1 MAIAAESRSSNASV
15 ERDRNGES
23 RAWQSDLN
31 GATADSTPRDG
42 GSPPQ
47 ILFLDAYDSFT
58 NNIVSLLHKVLG
70 QDVVVYVLHIDLK
83 TLASDPTPDWTLEQ
97 FGLRLRSFDAV
108 VCGPGP
114 GSPLNPADVGV
125 FQRIWNLADDQMVPV
140 LGICLGF
147 QSLVQHFGGRI
158 RKLHRGLHGMIRQI
172 EHLGRA
178 DGDIFTGVPPFKAT
192 LYHSLCAD
200 IGQDDIP
207 EQTWEDLKWAPSP
220 HIPELVPLAWTTEI
234 REDDDEE
241 RILMGVKHVTKP
253 FWGLQYHPESVCTE
267 AAAQKVL
274 RNWFRQAMAWNV
286 KNRRTIGNWR
296 PPHYSP
302 GLRRETEES
311 LNSLLQTLIEFY
323 PNAAQPGSW
332 SSQDHYTYRRIEL
345 PEGVDAADIAEILG
359 QGDADS
365 IIFDSSSARKNDPLA
380 TTSIIA
386 LEVKDSVRLEYR
398 ARDSHITMHCPSTG
412 SRRIVVPE
420 GYGASGI
427 WRLLTDY
434 WQARLALNSFETS
447 STCKFKGGFMGYVT
461 YEMGLNDV
469 TPESWTDRREHDR
482 PDLCMV
488 WVQRSVVIDHRDKAV
503 YIQALA
509 PSAEGQVWTEALA
522 SKLQSSAIWQPSEKS
537 TASVKTVNGA
547 ATQNGEVLV
556 EHINITKPDPRR
568 YEEDVRR
575 CQDAIVE
582 GESYELCLTAQTTM
596 QRPQSDNTPGYL
608 RPHDASTLTKRNQN
622 MRNSAPWDIYRAFRA
637 RQPAPFGSFIRI
649 GGATLLSSSPERFL
663 SIDEQGLCAMRPM
676 KGTVRKSEAVSTL
689 AQAEKILHIPK
700 EEAENLM
707 IVDLVRHDL
716 HGICGPG
723 KVTVPELLKV
733 EEYESVFQM
742 VTAVNGQ
749 LPQDHTGKSSV
760 GGFEVLGSVFPPG
773 SMTGAPKKRSCEIL
787 RTIEPTERSLY
798 SGVVGYL
805 DITGRSDWSVT
816 IRTMFRWDDET
827 FTPQSASEP
836 HEVWHIGAGG
846 AVTILSTPEGE
857 REEMETKLRG
867 PLGAFWDTA

>member
-1 MAIAAESRSSNASV
+1 MAIAADGRPSNGSV
-15 ERDRNGES
+15 DGGHNGS
-23 RAWQSDLN
+23 HRMRVVDLN
-31 GATADSTPRDG
+31 GPAESLPADGAAT
-42 GSPPQ
+42 PQ

-97 FGLRLRSFDAV
+97 FGVRLRSFHAV

-125 FQRIWNLADDQMVPV
+125 FQHIWDLADEQMVPV

-147 QSLVQHFGGRI
+147 QSLVQNFGGSI
-158 RKLHRGLHGMIRQI
+158 RKLHRGLHGMVRRI

-178 DGDIFTGVPPFKAT
+178 DGDIFTGVPPFRAT

-200 IGQDDIP
+200 IGQDSIP
-207 EQTWEDLKWAPSP
+207 DQTWEDLKWLPTPRAPDL
-220 HIPELVPLAWTTEI
+220 IPLAWTTEA
-234 REDDDEE
+234 REDGDE
-241 RILMGVKHVTKP
+241 RILMAVKHASKP

-267 AAAQKVL
+267 AAAQKVM
-274 RNWFRQAMAWNV
+274 RNWFRHAMAWNA
-286 KNRRTIGNWR
+286 KKGRFIGGWR
-296 PPHYSP
+296 PPQHSP
-302 GLRRETEES
+302 GLRRENEDTLS
-311 LNSLLQTLIEFY
+311 SLLQSLVEFY
-323 PNAAQPGSW
+323 PNVAQSRSW
-332 SSQDHYTYRRIEL
+332 ATQDEYSYLRL
-345 PEGVDAADIAEILG
+345 PLPTGVETADIAEVLG
-359 QGDADS
+359 QGGDDS

-386 LEVKDSVRLEYR
+386 LDVKDAVRLEYR
-398 ARDSHITMHCPSTG
+398 ARDSHITMRCPSNG
-412 SRRIVVPE
+412 SRRILVPE
-420 GYGASGI
+420 GYGVSGI

-434 WQARLALNSFETS
+434 WQTRLALNNFEPE

-469 TPESWTDRREHDR
+469 TPEAWSDNRSHDR

-488 WVQRSVVIDHRDKAV
+488 WVQRSVVIDHKDKAV
-503 YIQALA
+503 FIQALA
-509 PSAEGQVWTEALA
+509 PSAEGKVWIDSLA
-522 SKLQSSAIWQPSEKS
+522 SKLQSSPVWCAAEDGKPV
-537 TASVKTVNGA
+537 ASHTTPVN
-547 ATQNGEVLV
+547 EVV
-556 EHINITKPDPRR
+556 EHIRINKPDARK

-575 CQDAIVE
+575 CQDAITE
-582 GESYELCLTAQTTM
+582 GDSYELCLTAQTTM
-596 QRPQSDNTPGYL
+596 LRPQGDSIPKYL
-608 RPHDASTLTKRNQN
+608 RAHNGDQLNGNGSVGNLPQP
-622 MRNSAPWDIYRAFRA
+622 RNSAPWDIYRTFRA

-649 GGATLLSSSPERFL
+649 GGATMLSSSPERFL

-676 KGTVRKSEAVSTL
+676 KGTVRKSETVSTL
-689 AQAEKILHIPK
+689 AQAEEILHIPK

-749 LPQDHTGKSSV
+749 LPQHHTGRSSV

-827 FTPQSASEP
+827 TTPGDSTEP

-857 REEMETKLRG
+857 REEMELKLRG
-867 PLGAFWDTA
+867 PLGAFWDAA